1 MPMSWGPGISCQSHG
16 ISCCLK
22 IVLSAPIS
30 VRHLNGLLSI
40 LMVNF
45 GWEPSEMLDTHKASM
60 GVVVVPLTVGVEAC
74 PFWSL
79 KVPVPCHPYHI
90 QCYSVCFSGNLFCS
104 GGRLS

>member
-60 GVVVVPLTVGVEAC
+60 GVVVVPLTVGAEGC
-74 PFWSL
+74 PPLKFKSSSGLLSL
-79 KVPVPCHPYHI
+79 SYREV
-90 QCYSVCFSGNLFCS
+90 Q
-104 GGRLS
+104 

>member
-1 MPMSWGPGISCQSHG
+1 
-16 ISCCLK
+16 
-22 IVLSAPIS
+22 
-30 VRHLNGLLSI
+30 
-40 LMVNF
+40 
-45 GWEPSEMLDTHKASM
+45 MLDTHKASM

-104 GGRLS
+104 GGQIFLLRLESAMGREFCEHLSLQCPASPHLKQIPSVFTAATNA